1 MILTRAPKKLFIYS
15 FSRIALFTKIN
26 AKSVSMTKIS
36 TKILTSYRVIFLT
49 AGGSKMSTAFPTLLR
64 QMSALGATDM
74 FLSRG
79 KSATYRINGKLTTT
93 EGDGLT
99 EEDLD
104 LICAGVTSEE
114 QNQRFRDQL
123 ELNISYKAAGIGRF
137 RISIFRQ
144 MQNTSMVVR
153 AIPSSIPT
161 PEDLGLPPIVTELAA
176 KKRGLILIVGPSGSG
191 KSTSLASLINQRAK
205 ETASHIITIEDP
217 IEYII
222 NHGDSVINQRE
233 IGIDTHSFH
242 NALESALRQSPDV
255 LCIGEIRSKDTMD
268 HALMFVD
275 SGHFCMAT
283 LHANNATQAIE
294 RILNFFPENKRD
306 QILLG
311 LSMNLRAIIAQQLV
325 PDIEGNLTAVFELLQ
340 ASPRISDLIENGD
353 FAGMRESMEKDT
365 SDMLSLDQSLFN
377 LYSKK
382 IISAQTAMEYANSYR
397 DMRLKMRLTNT
408 APSLV

>member
-1 MILTRAPKKLFIYS
+1 
-15 FSRIALFTKIN
+15 
-26 AKSVSMTKIS
+26 
-36 TKILTSYRVIFLT
+36 
-49 AGGSKMSTAFPTLLR
+49 MSTAFPTLLR